1 MVTLF
6 VSLFVFTMDLN
17 RIRQTKYP
25 GYKSFAKFISDIP
38 KSLNLDYLFK
48 RLSVSSGRSK
58 FLEDRALHRVFVATL

>member
-17 RIRQTKYP
+17 RISQTKYP
-25 GYKSFAKFISDIP
+25 GYKSFAKFVSDIP

-48 RLSVSSGRSK
+48 CLFHQVEVNFWKTGPCIG
-58 FLEDRALHRVFVATL
+58 FL